1 MLQPFKPKW
10 AILAAFVLLAR
21 VDGRPDGITTRHKE
35 GPVRGFLVLRT
46 EDGKIAGAGEMVQ
59 TERPDRMV
67 TRLTFHFR
75 DGSLYDETTEFTQRG
90 SFRLLSDHLVQKGPS
105 FKLQI
110 DAFLDASSGRFVA
123 RYQGKDDRQK
133 ELTEHLD
140 VPTDVANGLVWT
152 LVKNI
157 DTETPETTVSM
168 IAASPKPR
176 LIKLRLI
183 QQGRAVFSVAGSPHK
198 TIHFIV
204 PLFDGG
210 PIWRIELAS
219 PVGPEEAKRSATP

>member
-1 MLQPFKPKW
+1 
-10 AILAAFVLLAR
+10 
-21 VDGRPDGITTRHKE
+21 
-35 GPVRGFLVLRT
+35 
-46 EDGKIAGAGEMVQ
+46 
-59 TERPDRMV
+59 
-67 TRLTFHFR
+67 
-75 DGSLYDETTEFTQRG
+75 
-90 SFRLLSDHLVQKGPS
+90 VQKGPS